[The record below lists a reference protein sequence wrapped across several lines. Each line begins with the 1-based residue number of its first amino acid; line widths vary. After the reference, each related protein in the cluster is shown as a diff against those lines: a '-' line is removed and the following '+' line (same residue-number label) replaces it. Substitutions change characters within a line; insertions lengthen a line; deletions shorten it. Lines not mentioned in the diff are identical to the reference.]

1 MLKVYPRQ
9 KGIKKW
15 QFCTLKSLDLPTKK
29 PNRAQHPSL
38 EIEITLQCV
47 QRKNRTNPMNLWQK
61 PMSSYK
67 ENFFLGVWPFLQ
79 IRAK

>member
-1 MLKVYPRQ
+1 MENASFKVLKNCSRL
-9 KGIKKW
+9 G
-15 QFCTLKSLDLPTKK
+15 TE
-29 PNRAQHPSL
+29 HPSL
-38 EIEITLQCV
+38 EIEITLQCL
-47 QRKNRTNPMNLWQK
+47 QRKNPTNPMNLWRK